1 MPKRKLC
8 ITKKGKKRI
17 LSIVL
22 AVTMLVASIPAMELI
37 NGVRHVDARATYEPV
52 KLGVSLMCAD
62 MLKSEYAGKVY
73 NNIVRTKSQA
83 EDSKDGSPFNNV
95 GMFGTTGD
103 KLTYANKHGDAG
115 KAYYTDV
122 KTDYS
127 ALYNLAKKG
136 QIEQSICANAN
147 NHNHRS
153 TANHWGSI
161 KQYNKII
168 LGYPTDENND
178 MFYCAHLL
186 ETDKYGGGICTVG
199 GNGSWSTMKPDKG
212 YKNREAVYLTAKKG
226 CDTCSGAYIE
236 KVSVAFKDTV
246 APYITSV
253 KISTDPD
260 KDPASNAEQYFN
272 GGNTIY
278 IRMKFSEY
286 VRLADNLN
294 TDASYQSSKIKL
306 GLSLS
311 SSKTKE
317 LDAEIVYA
325 NLYSLKGDTAVFSYS
340 IPYTLNNQRMDY
352 YVERIADIRN
362 QSALIS
368 KTKDFNRVFLDNK
381 GNTLFDTSSTT
392 LAALKSAVGE
402 EVYNTEL
409 KKTTSAITDIAGNPL
424 DIDKFRDDTVGRLGP
439 KINKTYLDSANP
451 RVSKVSLAVKP
462 DSTTASEATATP
474 EATTKPVN
482 ENADN
487 YLKAGTVLTSKVVI
501 NEKLKELS
509 SEDLGQISAVYNIYR
524 YGNKFNYV
532 TVKATG
538 MEVDEEKKITT
549 VTFEDLTITKD
560 MNVNPID
567 TGSFTNEKD
576 YKITFKDI
584 NNIGILKD
592 FADNICISGN
602 DLRADTE
609 KLYFLDNQAPTI
621 KVNNTQVTGSN
632 YEMTPF
638 MNNNEVDYYCINLS
652 AIDEDTISG
661 DSKIHPYASGVMG
674 GKGSVSIDF
683 LTDEDLEFQYV
694 LSKVPISK
702 EDLDK
707 KYKTGMTVSNNIL
720 IPDLDT
726 RTGKQSEPIEFDLAA
741 NESYVYLYLKFID
754 NISYEGLKNGIK
766 VTFNAT
772 DINGNTATK
781 DAYYNYD
788 PKDIVPPRVTYT
800 EKKLKKN
807 DSGSYQQVKV
817 YFNDP
822 KSGVVRGDV
831 RYAWVKEG
839 EEVPDISEYNI
850 VPLDN
855 IYDSYSFEPA
865 DTYCCAVIDS
875 PTVKNNETYK
885 GSLYMYIKDKAGNE
899 TITPA
904 LTKVDIDMTMPALQ
918 ITVPGKEDNEESSTA
933 VTGSAIAVTSSSL
946 VVNGPFTTSDQS
958 IGMFVA
964 IEDPGAPGNYF
975 MKKAKGTASG
985 IADSYNGLD
994 LLDSDTHDYSRAC
1007 LKTLGNNWTYVTL
1020 EKDGS
1025 IYSVNWGD
1033 WLSKGAI
1040 SNDARGARLM
1050 AIASDNYYGEVN
1062 VIAGTGFVGSAFS
1075 NWDNYGFKF
1084 DASKGSLITDS
1095 FTMITDT
1102 YALSDKLPIDNI
1114 YTIGITEGNPISVK
1128 LTPQGNYGVQ
1138 SDTSVDGYN
1147 PEDNGAEYLSGI
1159 GGAKFKLN
1167 ISNSATDIYAL
1178 HCIDFSSKDT
1188 YLRLK
1193 NVDSGNIVYEWDL
1206 AKEIAAKKASQ
1217 EYSQEYG
1224 IPGEL
1229 EIEIPEELVLE
1240 NGHYAVEVSIRNHL
1254 SDSMAAD
1261 NKVSKSSCDDIYV
1274 YDYSTMM
1281 TEAFGIDSVTTKI
1294 DFSVNDEYENDTY
1307 PPYYGYKKTGSYD
1320 FSRTVVDERVNDYSS
1335 DSESAYDTDTLYI
1348 GNFTSDAD
1356 SSEDTITYDKT
1367 IKMSVNGMKQ
1377 EDLDNYWIKVWTGG
1391 AEGKQAAKW
1400 YKFTSYN
1407 EENKTMSINVKPVD
1421 ALSEGGAKTP
1431 ELLLAEGSNT
1441 VSYQLMNI
1449 GGNKSGV
1456 HELEIMHHKASPKLG
1471 VDVEKTDK
1479 VVSSL
1484 DARVSQLDSDL
1495 IVKDVILYESNF
1507 DGNEAQADVVKEMEF
1522 TYTENGR
1529 HLFYAIDGYGNL
1541 AFKQLYVTDID
1552 NMAPTAEYE
1561 YVNKAEYYEYD
1572 DSETGDG
1579 YIVKPYLKAVIKD
1592 DKPLHDAMVHMS
1604 LDDNEAYELAFSEDE
1619 IYHGDYYDM
1628 ANVGRASLKDTGIS
1642 SIFARYSKLE
1652 DGSYMLELE
1661 ISLEHDIDKQKAYKE
1676 RVDHVLNIN
1685 VTDSTGKSLE
1695 KVLTTDSEEYE
1706 FYGLNDEIKLRK
1718 ASMYPEQSYMNLE
1731 FNGDVKVT
1739 KVNGNEV
1746 PEQLNGY
1753 YSPEFRITVSDRY
1766 EYADSEV
1773 AVGELNVKDYFGI
1786 CKDGSYEV
1794 EFEDVFGNQYVDHFE
1809 VKDFFGEYSAD
1820 IQYSTLEKTNQ
1831 NVVATISGT
1840 DNNAE
1845 LSLADESVAES
1856 DKYTITWNKDKSK
1869 ATIDFA
1875 ENASVKFL
1883 LKVNGAVEEDKTAE
1897 YNVTVGNIDKTAPD
1911 DVQVTWVF
1919 KENGH
1924 IYYGNELD
1932 TSELAKLTTND
1943 DIEVYISSPSEE
1955 IHGINDKGLNYTF
1968 SYSEDMDRSYT
1979 FEYADECGNAGSP
1992 VTVTL
1997 PDELLMTEYEE
2008 PVPEEGF
2015 VAAEDT
2021 EAPSISADVYGI
2033 YDGIAEYKTSWNA
2046 DSEDFADV
2054 AEAVGYIAGYKIR
2067 YSLLDNSKA
2076 KIIVLKGLNAS
2087 TDDVTYESSSQ
2098 SIEGVKVSEVDN
2110 TLIITKEC
2118 AVTVVAID
2126 SKGNKSSHSISASRF
2141 DTEKPIALVKKV
2153 GKSFTSMRLHFY
2165 MTDNTDPNNANG
2177 TVVPVTSDMKIGMD
2191 EMGKYYYRDVYDNG
2205 TYNITFK
2212 DKCGNRSTISTQV
2225 TEIDN
2230 EAPKMKVLSW
2240 SPCYEK
2246 DGTVYE
2252 DLPPNKTVNSSV
2264 TLLLDFNKTVSKLQV
2279 FYKTGED
2286 WIEDSGSFST
2296 ASIDI
2301 GGRSGKVVFDKP
2313 VAGIIKVVATSPNG
2327 ISNEISDIDLVGK
2340 IDKAAPEVTSTK
2352 TEENNTV
2359 KVVYKADEEVLVT
2372 GCDYDT
2378 TYGANTS
2385 IPLTIKKNGTYE
2397 LTFTDMAGNITNK
2410 SITVDSID
2418 ETLPDVYAAGIP
2430 QEYVSPDNCK
2440 IKVTMSEKGT
2450 ITFQGKEYSV
2460 NAPVDA
2466 DGDGKLVG
2474 DELDW
2479 ITLPINANGS
2489 YQVLARDEAGLTS
2502 IKKLEVKMVDDT
2514 APYIEFYKS
2523 SITVSS
2529 GAAID
2534 ELKELLLDKSGYSLW
2549 DNLDDNPKITFEN
2562 MLTEENL
2569 TNQGIHEVTY
2579 VVTDSVG
2586 NKRKATRYVKVI
2598 SSANLVLKANGELM
2612 VPCDST
2618 ILSDNNVEIVLEKSR
2633 RMGESFKIYYKNGIR
2648 KAGSLKNAAVSKDG
2662 KLTNLESGFYTLYIV
2677 TQNKETYLTYLYIN
2691 K

>member
-1 MPKRKLC
+1 
-8 ITKKGKKRI
+8 
-17 LSIVL
+17 
-22 AVTMLVASIPAMELI
+22 MLVAGIPAMELI
-37 NGVRHVDARATYEPV
+37 KGVTHVKARATYEPV

-62 MLKSEYAGKVY
+62 MLKSEYADDVY
-73 NNIVRTKSQA
+73 TNIVRTKSQA
-83 EDSKDGSPFNNV
+83 EDSKNGSPFNNV

-103 KLTYANKHGDAG
+103 KLTYDNKHGDEG

-136 QIEQSICANAN
+136 QIQQSICANAN
-147 NHNHRS
+147 NHKHRS
-153 TANHWGSI
+153 TANHWGEI

-168 LGYPTDENND
+168 LGYPTDEKNN

-199 GNGSWSTMKPDKG
+199 GNDSWSTMNPDMG

-260 KDPASNAEQYFN
+260 KDPASDAVQYFN

-294 TDASYQSSKIKL
+294 TAASYQSSKIKL
-306 GLSLS
+306 GLALS
-311 SSKTKE
+311 SDNTNKM
-317 LDAEIVYA
+317 DAEIVYA
-325 NLYSLKGDTAVFSYS
+325 DLYSLKGDTAVFSYS

-352 YVERIADIRN
+352 FIERIADIN
-362 QSALIS
+362 KQSTLIS

-381 GNTLFDTSSTT
+381 GNTLFDTSSAA
-392 LAALKSAVGE
+392 LANLKSAVGE

-424 DIDKFRDDTVGRLGP
+424 SIDKFRDDYFRNLGP
-439 KINKTYLDSANP
+439 KINRTYLDTANP
-451 RVSKVSLAVKP
+451 KVSKVSLVAKP
-462 DSTTASEATATP
+462 KSTTAP
-474 EATTKPVN
+474 EATSTPVN

-501 NEKLKELS
+501 NEKIKELS
-509 SEDLGQISAVYNIYR
+509 LEELGEIKAVYNIYR

-584 NNIGILKD
+584 NNINLLKD
-592 FADNICISGN
+592 YADNVCICPT

-609 KLYFLDNQAPTI
+609 RLYFLDNQAPTI

-632 YEMTPF
+632 YEMTSI
-638 MNNNEVDYYCINLS
+638 MKDNKNNEVDYYCINLS

-661 DSKIHPYASGVMG
+661 DSEIHPYASGVIG

-683 LTDEDLEFQYV
+683 LTDEDLKFQYV
-694 LSKVPISK
+694 LSKKSLSK
-702 EDLDK
+702 DDLET
-707 KYKTGMTVSNNIL
+707 KYRTGMTVSNNIL

-726 RTGKQSEPIEFDLAA
+726 RTAAQSEPIEFDLAA

-754 NISYEGLKNGIK
+754 GINYENVKNGIK

-781 DAYYNYD
+781 DVYYNYD
-788 PKDIVPPRVTYT
+788 PKDIVPPRITYT
-800 EKKLKKN
+800 KKELKKN

-817 YFNDP
+817 YFNDL
-822 KSGVVRGDV
+822 KSGVVRGDI
-831 RYAWVKEG
+831 RYIWVKEG
-839 EEVPDISEYNI
+839 EEVPDIGEYNI

-855 IYDSYSFEPA
+855 IYDYYSFEPA
-865 DTYCCAVIDS
+865 DRYCCAVIDS
-875 PTVKNNETYK
+875 PLVKFNEKYK
-885 GSLYMYIKDKAGNE
+885 GSLYMYISDKAGNK
-899 TITPA
+899 TTTPA

-918 ITVPGKEDNEESSTA
+918 ITVPSV

-994 LLDSDTHDYSRAC
+994 LLDSDTHDYSRDC

-1062 VIAGTGFVGSAFS
+1062 VIAGTGFMGTAFS
-1075 NWDNYGFKF
+1075 GWTDSGSTGFRF

-1095 FTMITDT
+1095 YVMVTDT
-1102 YALSDKLPIDNI
+1102 YALSDKLPIDDI
-1114 YTIGITEGNPISVK
+1114 YTIGITEGNPLSVK

-1147 PEDNGAEYLSGI
+1147 PEDNGAEYLPGL
-1159 GGAKFKLN
+1159 GGAKFKIN
-1167 ISNSATDIYAL
+1167 INNSATDIYAL
-1178 HCIDFSSKDT
+1178 HCIDFSSRDT

-1193 NVDSGNIVYEWDL
+1193 NVDNGNIVYEWNL

-1217 EYSQEYG
+1217 ESSQEFG
-1224 IPGEL
+1224 IPNEL

-1240 NGHYAVEVSIRNHL
+1240 NGHYAVELSIRNHL
-1254 SDSMAAD
+1254 SDSMAEDDKIA
-1261 NKVSKSSCDDIYV
+1261 KASCDDIYV
-1274 YDYSTMM
+1274 YDYSAMM

-1320 FSRTVVDERVNDYSS
+1320 FLRTVVDERVKDYNS

-1356 SSEDTITYDKT
+1356 SSEGTITYNKT

-1407 EENKTMSINVKPVD
+1407 EENKTMSINVKPVE
-1421 ALSEGGAKTP
+1421 ALSEGGSKTP

-1449 GGNKSGV
+1449 GGIKSGV
-1456 HELEIMHHKASPKLG
+1456 HELEIMHNNASPRLG
-1471 VDVEKTDK
+1471 IDVEKTDK

-1507 DGNEAQADVVKEMEF
+1507 DGNEAQADVVKDMEF

-1552 NMAPTAEYE
+1552 NMAPTAEFE
-1561 YVNKAEYYEYD
+1561 YVNHAEYYDYD
-1572 DSETGDG
+1572 DSEPGDG
-1579 YIVKPYLKAVIKD
+1579 YIIKPSLKAVILD
-1592 DKPLHDAMVHMS
+1592 DKALYDAKVHIT
-1604 LDDNEAYELAFSEDE
+1604 LDDNEPYELTLSEDD
-1619 IYHGDYYDM
+1619 IYYGDYYNM
-1628 ANVGRASLKDTGIS
+1628 ANVERDKLRDTGMS
-1642 SIFARYSKLE
+1642 SIFVRYSKQE
-1652 DGSYMLELE
+1652 DGSHKLE
-1661 ISLEHDIDKQKAYKE
+1661 IEVYIDEDIDKQKAYKE
-1676 RVDHVLNIN
+1676 RIDHVLNIS
-1685 VTDSTGKSLE
+1685 VTDSTGKSLD

-1718 ASMYPEQSYMNLE
+1718 ASMYPESSCMILE
-1731 FNGDVKVT
+1731 FNGNVKVT

-1746 PEQLNGY
+1746 PEQLKAD
-1753 YSPEFRITVSDRY
+1753 YSPEFMITVSERY
-1766 EYADSEV
+1766 EYADSEE
-1773 AVGELNVKDYFGI
+1773 AVGMLNVKDFFGI
-1786 CKDGSYEV
+1786 CKDGTYEV
-1794 EFEDVFGNQYVDHFE
+1794 EFEDVFGNTYVDKFE

-1845 LSLADESVAES
+1845 LSLADESAAES

-1897 YNVTVGNIDKTAPD
+1897 YNVTVGNIDKSAPD

-1932 TSELAKLTTND
+1932 ASELAKLTTND

-1955 IHGINDKGLNYTF
+1955 IHGINNKGLNYTF

-1979 FEYADECGNAGSP
+1979 FEYADECGNVGSP

-1997 PDELLMTEYEE
+1997 PDELVMTEYEE

-2021 EAPSISADVYGI
+2021 EAPSISADVYGV
-2033 YDGIAEYKTSWNA
+2033 YEGIAEYKTSWNA
-2046 DSEDFADV
+2046 DSEAFEDV
-2054 AEAVGYIAGYKIR
+2054 AEAVGYIGGYKIK
-2067 YSLLDNSKA
+2067 YSLIDSSRA
-2076 KIIVLKGLNAS
+2076 KIVVLDGINAS

-2098 SIEGVKVSEVDN
+2098 SIDGVKVSELDN
-2110 TLIITKEC
+2110 SIIITKEC
-2118 AVTVVAID
+2118 AITVVAVD
-2126 SKGNKSSHSISASRF
+2126 SKGNKSSHSIEAAKF
-2141 DTEKPIALVKKV
+2141 DTEEPTVYVRKV
-2153 GKSFTSMRLHFY
+2153 GLSFTQMRLMFY
-2165 MTDNTDPNNANG
+2165 TDDNTDPDNSNG
-2177 TVVPVTSDMKIGMD
+2177 TVVPVTSDMKIGID
-2191 EMGKYYYRDVYDNG
+2191 EMGSYYYKDVYNNG
-2205 TYNITFK
+2205 TYNTTFK
-2212 DKCGNRSTISTQV
+2212 DRCGNKSTVTTEV

-2246 DGTVYE
+2246 DGSVYE
-2252 DLPPNKTVNSSV
+2252 ELPPNKPVTSSV
-2264 TLLLDFNKTVSKLQV
+2264 TVLLDFNKTVSNLEV
-2279 FYKTGED
+2279 FYKDGEE
-2286 WIEDSGSFST
+2286 WIPDKGSFST
-2296 ASIDI
+2296 PSIDM
-2301 GGRSGKVVFDKP
+2301 GGRSGKVVFDESVPGMVKL
-2313 VAGIIKVVATSPNG
+2313 VATSPNG
-2327 ISNEISDIDLVGK
+2327 KSSEISDINLIGI
-2340 IDKAAPEVTSTK
+2340 IDKNPPKVTSTK
-2352 TEENNTV
+2352 TTENNTV
-2359 KVVYKADEEVLVT
+2359 KVIYKADEKVLVT
-2372 GCDYDT
+2372 GCDYST
-2378 TYGANTS
+2378 TYGANTN

-2397 LTFTDMAGNITNK
+2397 LTFTDMAGNITTE

-2418 ETLPDVYAAGIP
+2418 ETAPDVYAAGIP
-2430 QEYVSPDNCK
+2430 EEYVKPENCK

-2450 ITFQGKEYSV
+2450 ISFQGTEYSIE
-2460 NAPVDA
+2460 APVDA
-2466 DGDGKLVG
+2466 DGDGKYVG

-2479 ITLPINANGS
+2479 ITLPINANGT
-2489 YQVLARDEAGLTS
+2489 YQVSAKDEAGLTS

-2523 SITVSS
+2523 SVTVSA
-2529 GAAID
+2529 GATRD
-2534 ELKELLLDKSGYSLW
+2534 ELEELLLDKSGYSLW
-2549 DNLDDNPKITFEN
+2549 DNIDANPKITFEN
-2562 MLTEENL
+2562 MLTEDNL
-2569 TNQGIHEVTY
+2569 SNQGIHEVTY

-2586 NKRKATRYVKVI
+2586 NERKASRYVKVI

-2618 ILSDNNVEIVLEKSR
+2618 IVNDNNVDIVLEKSK
-2633 RMGESFKIYYKNGIR
+2633 RMGESYKIYYKEGIR
-2648 KAGSLKNAAVSKDG
+2648 KAGSLKNAKVSKDG